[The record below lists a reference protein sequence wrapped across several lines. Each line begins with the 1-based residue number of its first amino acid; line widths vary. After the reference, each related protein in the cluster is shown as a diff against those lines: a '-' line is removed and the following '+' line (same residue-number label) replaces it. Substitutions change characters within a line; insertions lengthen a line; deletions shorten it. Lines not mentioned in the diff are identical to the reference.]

1 MHSFFLCC
9 KLSVVSQQR
18 CHVTNECR
26 PLTPS
31 LLCLLKWNLG
41 TDLARSTTQKGKVSI
56 VCGGYTMRYVG
67 SVKDGSMN
75 WRCTNKA
82 CCAWVHTDPAIKRI
96 VKISLPHTH
105 SPSSRLVDPIMGR
118 QREKQIRRQTALRQN
133 LQLIDMPDIGGGA
146 PQPPAQLS
154 KPAASEQAVTSTEE
168 GLKDEKTAIDAEL
181 AATDPELAATGA
193 ELTAA
198 DAFQQITDMSQ
209 IEQISSTEPSYVS
222 VLQASMGRGGEA
234 VTYYTTD
241 EPIDSEN
248 IQTIVVEVVNQS

>member
-146 PQPPAQLS
+146 PQPSSQQL

-168 GLKDEKTAIDAEL
+168 GLKDEKTATNPELAATDAEL
-181 AATDPELAATGA
+181 AAT
-193 ELTAA
+193 

-222 VLQASMGRGGEA
+222 VLQASMGRGDEA
-234 VTYYTTD
+234 VTYYSTD
-241 EPIDSEN
+241 EPIDGSEN